1 MCGLTGIIDLEK
13 KFTNDQTINYHTS
26 RSKEIEHR
34 GPDKYSFWIDDSVN
48 IALGFQRLSIQDI
61 TSNGNQPMISICKRY
76 VLIFNGEIYN
86 FKKLKNIFL
95 KKGIHFKSNSDTEV
109 FLCCITHYGIE
120 RSLELVNGM
129 FAFALWDIN
138 EKILHLARDRIGEKP
153 IYYGWQNNCFIFASE
168 LKAIK
173 KFPNF
178 DKELSKQAIDMQLKL
193 SYVPAP
199 YSIYKNIFKLMPAT
213 FITIKT
219 NSKLKSDIK
228 EKYYWSPKK
237 QINKKVNQKPIKSL
251 EKILRRAIEDQL
263 NSDVPLGVFLSGGID
278 PSLITSIAQNISSK
292 KINSFS
298 IGFEEKGFNE
308 ASFSREISKYLNT
321 DHNELIVTSNDAL
334 KIIPMLSNIYDEP
347 FSDSSQIPTI
357 ILSKFA
363 KQKVTVALTGD
374 GGDEIFGGYNR
385 HVYGALFYNRFQKLP
400 KKIQFVLN
408 LFLKNIPDF
417 FYTLIS
423 SLSGISETK
432 EKAQKIINSFNAKSL
447 LELYLSLIS
456 YNLSISNDMHISD
469 ANHDF
474 SANLEIIKSLSDQE
488 QLMFWDLI
496 FYLPNNI
503 LTKIDRASMAFSLET
518 RAPFLD
524 HQVVEY
530 GLNLGINYKIKKNKN
545 KWILKEILKQYIP
558 NKYFDR
564 PKAGFTIPL
573 KLWIDGPLK
582 DWTLDLLNPAKI
594 KREGFLNQA
603 SLENIQKQ
611 HSTGKVNWQ
620 YQLWNILIFQSWL
633 SSQ

>member
-13 KFTNDQTINYHTS
+13 KFTNDQTINYLTS
-26 RSKEIEHR
+26 MSKEIEHR
-34 GPDKYSFWIDDSVN
+34 GPDNYSFWIDDSVN

-61 TSNGNQPMISICKRY
+61 TSNVNQPMISICKRY

-278 PSLITSIAQNISSK
+278 SSLITSIAQNISSK